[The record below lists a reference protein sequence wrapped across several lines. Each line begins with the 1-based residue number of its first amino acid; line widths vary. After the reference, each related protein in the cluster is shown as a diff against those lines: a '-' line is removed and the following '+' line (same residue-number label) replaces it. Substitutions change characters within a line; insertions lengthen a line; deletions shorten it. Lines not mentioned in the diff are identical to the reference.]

1 MRVLGTA
8 GHVDHGKSALV
19 KALTGIDPD
28 RLQEE
33 KDRQMTIDLGFA
45 WTTLPSGEGLGIID
59 VPGHL
64 DFIDNMLAGVGGID
78 AALLVVAADEGPMPQ
93 TREHLAILDLLA
105 IPSLIVALTKIDLI
119 DDPEWL
125 ELVRREIRSL
135 LAGGRFAQAEIMPVS
150 SVSQVGLSE
159 LIRALDEMFGDEPV
173 RADARHPRLPV
184 DRVFTI
190 AGFGTVVTGTLL
202 DGSLQVGDEV
212 ELLPGGFGARLRG
225 LQTHKQAVTAAHP
238 GSRVAANLS
247 GVEVDQIQRGDV
259 LVHPGTDA
267 PTSVVDVSFRVLPQQ
282 AFAIRHNSS
291 AKFFAGSANR
301 MARIR
306 VLSEQPL
313 RSGEAGWLQLV
324 LEAPVVV
331 RRGDRFILR
340 RPSPGTTLGGGQV
353 ANPHPTRFHKR
364 VDPSVIEGLNRALSE
379 DPEDVLLAFIGEDGP
394 SRVAAARESLG
405 LDGVAVDAAL
415 DRLEQK
421 GKLVIFSGAA
431 PSSERWAVGAQ
442 RWSTTAQRAVELVGE
457 YHQRHPLRSGMP
469 LEELRGQLAGGAT
482 ELVGEMLNRGMLR
495 QAGGRISLPVFAVR
509 LSQTEVEQVSRLLER
524 FASEPYGPP
533 GWNVCRETVGEEVL
547 ASLLENGDL
556 VRVSETVLL
565 SREAYSQMTDW
576 VGERLGETGKV
587 TVGEVRDRFASSR
600 KYALALLEH
609 LDQIGV
615 TARDGDFHRQSPA
628 AGN

>member
-1 MRVLGTA
+1 M
-8 GHVDHGKSALV
+8 
-19 KALTGIDPD
+19 
-28 RLQEE
+28 
-33 KDRQMTIDLGFA
+33 
-45 WTTLPSGEGLGIID
+45 
-59 VPGHL
+59 
-64 DFIDNMLAGVGGID
+64 
-78 AALLVVAADEGPMPQ
+78 
-93 TREHLAILDLLA
+93 
-105 IPSLIVALTKIDLI
+105 
-119 DDPEWL
+119 
-125 ELVRREIRSL
+125 
-135 LAGGRFAQAEIMPVS
+135 
-150 SVSQVGLSE
+150 
-159 LIRALDEMFGDEPV
+159 
-173 RADARHPRLPV
+173 
-184 DRVFTI
+184 

-212 ELLPGGFGARLRG
+212 ELLPSGFGARLRG
-225 LQTHKQAVTAAHP
+225 LQTHKQPVTVAHP

-259 LVHPGTDA
+259 LVLPGTDA
-267 PTSVVDVSFRVLPQQ
+267 PTSVVDVSFRVLPDH
-282 AFAIRHNSS
+282 AFAIGHNSS

-306 VLSEQPL
+306 VLSERPL
-313 RSGEAGWLQLV
+313 QSGEAGWLQLV

-394 SRVAAARESLG
+394 SRVAAARVSLG
-405 LDGVAVDAAL
+405 LDAVAVDATL

-421 GKLVIFSGAA
+421 GKLLILSGAA

-442 RWSTTAQRAVELVGE
+442 RWNATVQRARELLGE
-457 YHQRHPLRSGMP
+457 YHQRHPLRSGMS

-482 ELVGEMLNRGMLR
+482 ELIEEMVNRGMLR
-495 QAGGRISLPVFAVR
+495 RAGSRISLPEFVVL
-509 LSQTEVEQVSRLLER
+509 LSQADAEQVSRLLER
-524 FASEPYGPP
+524 FAAEPYGPP
-533 GWNVCRETVGEEVL
+533 GWNACREAVGEEVL
-547 ASLLENGDL
+547 ASLLENGEL

-565 SREAYSQMTDW
+565 SRGAYSQMTDW
-576 VGERLGETGKV
+576 VRVRLGETGRV

-628 AGN
+628 ADN

>member
-45 WTTLPSGEGLGIID
+45 WTTLPSGAGLGIID

-64 DFIDNMLAGVGGID
+64 DFIDNMLAGVGGVD

-105 IPSLIVALTKIDLI
+105 IPRLIVALTKIDLI
-119 DDPEWL
+119 ADPEWL

-135 LAGGRFAQAEIMPVS
+135 LAGGRFAQAEILPVS
-150 SVSQVGLSE
+150 SVSRVGLSE
-159 LIRALDEMFGDEPV
+159 LIRVLDEMLGDEPV

-184 DRVFTI
+184 DRVFTM

-225 LQTHKQAVTAAHP
+225 LQTHKQPVTVAHP

-259 LVHPGTDA
+259 LVLPGTDA
-267 PTSVVDVSFRVLPQQ
+267 PTSVVDVSFRVLPDH
-282 AFAIRHNSS
+282 AFAIGHNSS

-306 VLSEQPL
+306 VLGERPL
-313 RSGEAGWLQLV
+313 QSGEAGWLQLV

-364 VDPSVIEGLNRALSE
+364 VDRSVIEGLDRALSE
-379 DPEDVLLAFIGEDGP
+379 DPEDVLLAFVGEDGP
-394 SRVAAARESLG
+394 TRVAAAGVSLG
-405 LDGVAVDAAL
+405 LDAVAVDATL

-421 GKLVIFSGAA
+421 GKLVILSGAA

-442 RWSTTAQRAVELVGE
+442 RWNATVQRARELLGE
-457 YHQRHPLRSGMP
+457 YHQRHPLRSGMS

-482 ELVGEMLNRGMLR
+482 ELIEEMVNRGMLR
-495 QAGGRISLPVFAVR
+495 QVGSRISLPEFVVL
-509 LSQTEVEQVSRLLER
+509 LSQAEAEQVSRLLER
-524 FASEPYGPP
+524 FAAEPYGPP
-533 GWNVCRETVGEEVL
+533 GWNACREAVGEEVL
-547 ASLLENGDL
+547 ASLLENGEL

-565 SREAYSQMTDW
+565 SREAYSQMTGW
-576 VGERLGETGKV
+576 VRERLRETGKV
-587 TVGEVRDRFASSR
+587 TVGEARDRFATSR

-615 TARDGDFHRQSPA
+615 TDRDGDFHRQVPA
-628 AGN
+628 ADN

>member
-19 KALTGIDPD
+19 EALTGIDPD
-28 RLQEE
+28 RLREE

-45 WTTLPSGEGLGIID
+45 WMTLPSGEGLGIID

-78 AALLVVAADEGPMPQ
+78 AALLVVATDEGPMPQ

-105 IPSLIVALTKIDLI
+105 IPHLIVVLTKIDLI

-135 LAGGRFAQAEIMPVS
+135 LAGGRFAQAEILPVS
-150 SVSQVGLSE
+150 SVSRVGISE
-159 LIRALDEMFGDEPV
+159 LIRVLDEMLGDEPV

-184 DRVFTI
+184 DRVFTM

-212 ELLPGGFGARLRG
+212 ELLPSGFGARVRG
-225 LQTHKQAVTAAHP
+225 LQTHKQAVTAVHP

-259 LVHPGTDA
+259 LVLPGTDA
-267 PTSVVDVSFRVLPQQ
+267 PTSVVDVSFRVLPDE

-313 RSGEAGWLQLV
+313 QSGEAGWLQLV

-340 RPSPGTTLGGGQV
+340 RQSPGTTLGGGQV

-394 SRVAAARESLG
+394 SRVESVRESLG
-405 LDGVAVDAAL
+405 MDLIAADAAL

-421 GKLVIFSGAA
+421 GKLVIFNGAA
-431 PSSERWAVGAQ
+431 PSTERWAVGAQ
-442 RWSTTAQRAVELVGE
+442 RWSTTAQRARELVGE
-457 YHQRHPLRSGMP
+457 YHQRHPLRSGMS
-469 LEELRGQLAGGAT
+469 LEELRGQLAGAAT
-482 ELVGEMLNRGMLR
+482 ELIGELVNRGMLR
-495 QAGGRISLPVFAVR
+495 QAGSRISLPEFVVQ
-509 LSQTEVEQVSRLLER
+509 LSQAEAEQVSRLLER
-524 FASEPYGPP
+524 FAAEPYGPP

-547 ASLLENGDL
+547 ASLLENGEL

-565 SREAYSQMTDW
+565 SRGAYSQMTDW
-576 VGERLGETGKV
+576 VRERLGETGKV
-587 TVGEVRDRFASSR
+587 TVSEVRDRFASSR

-628 AGN
+628 VGN

>member
-105 IPSLIVALTKIDLI
+105 IPRLIVALTKIDLI
-119 DDPEWL
+119 ADPEWL

-135 LAGGRFAQAEIMPVS
+135 LAGGRFAQAEILPVS
-150 SVSQVGLSE
+150 SVSRVGLSE
-159 LIRALDEMFGDEPV
+159 LIRVLDEMLGDEPV

-184 DRVFTI
+184 DRVFTM

-202 DGSLQVGDEV
+202 DGSFQVGDEV

-225 LQTHKQAVTAAHP
+225 LQTHKQAVTVVHP

-259 LVHPGTDA
+259 LVLPGTDA
-267 PTSVVDVSFRVLPQQ
+267 PTSVVDVSFRVLPEQ

-306 VLSEQPL
+306 VLSERPL
-313 RSGEAGWLQLV
+313 QSGEAGWLQLV

-353 ANPHPTRFHKR
+353 ANPHPTRVHKR

-394 SRVAAARESLG
+394 SRVAAARVSLG
-405 LDGVAVDAAL
+405 LDAVAVDATL

-421 GKLVIFSGAA
+421 GKLVILSGAA

-442 RWSTTAQRAVELVGE
+442 RWNATVQRARELLGE
-457 YHQRHPLRSGMP
+457 FHQRHPLRSGMS

-482 ELVGEMLNRGMLR
+482 ELIEEMVNRGMLR
-495 QAGGRISLPVFAVR
+495 QAGSRISLPEFVVQ
-509 LSQTEVEQVSRLLER
+509 LSQAEAEQVSRLLER
-524 FASEPYGPP
+524 FAAEPYGPP
-533 GWNVCRETVGEEVL
+533 GWNACREAVGEEVL
-547 ASLLENGDL
+547 ASLLENGEL

-565 SREAYSQMTDW
+565 SRGAYSQMTDW
-576 VGERLGETGKV
+576 VRVRLGETGKV

-628 AGN
+628 TDN